1 MSENARAIETLRR
14 ARRRIVEIAAAMQ
27 AGGVDTEP
35 LNLPLIQ
42 IQEALAELEATDL
55 EAAAARRLEALGRE
69 LRSHFNA
76 VRVSGAGLETE
87 DRPDNR
93 LRWLELIDSAADQCI
108 RTVERMDPLFPS
120 SGD

>member
-1 MSENARAIETLRR
+1 MSETARAIETLRR
-14 ARRRIVEIAAAMQ
+14 ARRRLVEIAAAMQ
-27 AGGVDTEP
+27 AGGVETEP

-42 IQEALAELEATDL
+42 IQEALAELEAMDL

-87 DRPDNR
+87 ETQRNR
-93 LRWLELIDSAADQCI
+93 LRWLELMDDAAERCI
-108 RTVERMDPLFPS
+108 QIVERMDPLFPS
-120 SGD
+120 